1 MGTACW
7 VVVLRFFCKRDQ
19 HLCRNQFRS
28 FVSSRFRNRIR
39 RFVCVCARARAREA
53 FRIAKEG
60 KKERKQASKKETQ
73 GGVAIVARKEGFG
86 SLAGRGGGAGRQHR
100 PRGRRRM
107 PYSLTIKPPE
117 RTTKTTVWEGEG
129 SDPTINHAPQRRFS
143 ISTPG
148 ELKTTRP
155 GSSILVRAASLSDEQ
170 ELPKLGVSSP
180 SFSSS
185 RVERLVRERQ
195 LRRSGSCYAAGDE
208 VGKLSDASSLGHG
221 GLGMESGAGDRRT
234 APENSGSHQAAGAA
248 AGGGEGVRGG
258 GLENC
263 ESNLNEKGQHRAAQR
278 LLVVANRLPVSA
290 IREGDS
296 WDLRLSPGG
305 LVSALL
311 GTKSFFL
318 PQTNK
323 QKKPPHL
330 TRCSVSIEAQLMI
343 LLQCHTAIVLVSF
356 RNCSCVKQLRWDPPA
371 RSGFGCLSPPSK
383 GLLPITSFLEA
394 TSACQLDLGN
404 LPCGFPSSILPSRNG

>member
-1 MGTACW
+1 VGAACW
-7 VVVLRFFCKRDQ
+7 VVVLRFFCKRDL
-19 HLCRNQFRS
+19 HLCHNQFKR

-39 RFVCVCARARAREA
+39 RFVCVPASVRLLELQRRE
-53 FRIAKEG
+53 
-60 KKERKQASKKETQ
+60 ERKQARKKETR
-73 GGVAIVARKEGFG
+73 GGVAIVARKERFG
-86 SLAGRGGGAGRQHR
+86 SLAGRGGGPGRQHR

-129 SDPTINHAPQRRFS
+129 SDPTISHAPQRRFS
-143 ISTPG
+143 ISVPG

-155 GSSILVRAASLSDEQ
+155 GSSGSSILVRAASLSDEQ

-221 GLGMESGAGDRRT
+221 GLGMGSGAGDRRT
-234 APENSGSHQAAGAA
+234 APENAGSHQAAGAA

-258 GLENC
+258 GLENY
-263 ESNLNEKGQHRAAQR
+263 ESSGNLNEKGQHRAAQR

-311 GTKSFFL
+311 GTKSF
-318 PQTNK
+318 
-323 QKKPPHL
+323 
-330 TRCSVSIEAQLMI
+330 
-343 LLQCHTAIVLVSF
+343 
-356 RNCSCVKQLRWDPPA
+356 
-371 RSGFGCLSPPSK
+371 
-383 GLLPITSFLEA
+383 
-394 TSACQLDLGN
+394 
-404 LPCGFPSSILPSRNG
+404 ILPPTKKKTPTFDKDAQSPLKHN